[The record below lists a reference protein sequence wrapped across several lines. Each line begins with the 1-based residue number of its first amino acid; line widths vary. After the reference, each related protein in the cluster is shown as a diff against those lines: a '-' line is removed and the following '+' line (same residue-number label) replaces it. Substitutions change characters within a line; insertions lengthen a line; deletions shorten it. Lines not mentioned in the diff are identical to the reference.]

1 MRTLRPSAT
10 LLAAGSALLLAGC
23 TAVPVEDGATASP
36 SAEAS
41 DATDAPTDEESPT
54 EDPAAGGVTD
64 DCLDGTWE
72 ADTDSVRESTLAA
85 PGIGEVDAEV
95 EADGTVTL
103 TFAGEEL
110 TAEYTD
116 QVVTVTLGADQQD
129 VVVTVRTDGQASAT
143 YTADGSALE
152 VSEIDVEDLTVEAAA
167 EVDGETV
174 AVPDLDA
181 FSRQG
186 LDLEGRSTYT
196 CTDDELRITPDV
208 EGAEQVELVLT
219 RS

>member
-1 MRTLRPSAT
+1 MRTLRPSVA

-23 TAVPVEDGATASP
+23 TAVPVEDDATAP
-36 SAEAS
+36 PAETSGAEE
-41 DATDAPTDEESPT
+41 PTDEASPT
-54 EDPAAGGVTD
+54 EDPDANGATD
-64 DCLDGTWE
+64 DCLEGTWE

-85 PGIGEVDAEV
+85 PGIGEVDAQV
-95 EADGTVTL
+95 EAEGTATL

-110 TAEYTD
+110 TAEYVD
-116 QVVTVTLGADQQD
+116 QVVTVTLGAEQQD
-129 VVVTVRTDGQASAT
+129 VVVTVTTDGQATAT
-143 YTADGSALE
+143 YTADGTALE

-167 EVDGETV
+167 EIDGETV

-208 EGAEQVELVLT
+208 EGGEQVELVLT